1 MRPFVP
7 PPPTLGEWVGEY
19 QVVAKLGEGGGG
31 IVFKVRKGTRF
42 YALKL
47 FHGAR
52 GGKDGREVWGRR
64 EVSSLLRVRHPHV
77 VRLVATGYWPDE
89 ETGCLYFVME
99 YVEGRTLFAWAEEEN
114 PPARE
119 VARKTLEAA
128 RGLEEVHRQRVVHRD
143 VKGTNLLVRE
153 ADGHVVLVDFGA
165 SGHEG
170 APPLTRYG
178 LAPGTH
184 LYRSPEAVRFHLDNT
199 HRPGARPPHGPSDDL
214 YALGVVL
221 YALLTDRMPFRENI
235 PEVRIQELYE
245 EILHR
250 VPAHPSDLN
259 PRVPRR
265 LGDLCLRLLA
275 KRPEDRPASA
285 SELCG
290 ALEAAL
296 GEADVAWEVPLF
308 PSRAAARREDGPAR
322 EQSEAEAEREW
333 VMEQPGQQR
342 GRGRPPPPEEPPPP
356 PPVDSLAGPAPFR
369 ATSSSP
375 LAWSGPLV
383 LLVLVLLGLLLSS
396 RVGSISGHEVA
407 PPSGLPE
414 ADAGAAP
421 SVAATPAPVVPT
433 TPREEDTHVKNPKT
447 SPKQEEK
454 RPAPASARRA
464 AAALALCTA
473 ANGCTAVP
481 VRPPPT
487 DCPPENLRVM
497 ESTLGIRV
505 GDMGH
510 IVVEPFKSIGAD
522 PIAVP
527 RGKVESKLTS
537 GLGKVPEPEEYLP
550 RLHGELLFGTD
561 RVYGRYTELVL
572 PKGERYPVCLQLHDR
587 RDGTLGM
594 PMAPGSGTGA
604 ALILNG
610 AAVKAVNR
618 FE

>member
-1 MRPFVP
+1 
-7 PPPTLGEWVGEY
+7 VGEY
-19 QVVAKLGEGGGG
+19 QLVAKLGEGGGG

-64 EVSSLLRVRHPHV
+64 EVSSLLRMRHPHV

-128 RGLEEVHRQRVVHRD
+128 RALEEVHRQRVVHRD

-170 APPLTRYG
+170 APPLTHYG

-245 EILHR
+245 EILHQ
-250 VPAHPSDLN
+250 VPPHPLDLN

-275 KRPEDRPASA
+275 KRPEARPASA

-290 ALEAAL
+290 VLETAL
-296 GEADVAWEVPLF
+296 GEADAAWEVPLF

-333 VMEQPGQQR
+333 VMEQPGQRR
-342 GRGRPPPPEEPPPP
+342 GRGRPPPEQPPPP
-356 PPVDSLAGPAPFR
+356 APVEPLERPAPFR
-369 ATSSSP
+369 VTLSSL
-375 LAWSGPLV
+375 LAWSGPPLV
-383 LLVLVLLGLLLSS
+383 VVVVLVVLGLLLRSRTSS
-396 RVGSISGHEVA
+396 TSGHEVA
-407 PPSGLPE
+407 PPAGPPE
-414 ADAGAAP
+414 AVAGAAP
-421 SVAATPAPVVPT
+421 PVATTPAPVIPT
-433 TPREEDTHVKNPKT
+433 TPREEDPHVKNPKT

-454 RPAPASARRA
+454 EPALASGRRA
-464 AAALALCTA
+464 AVALALCTA

-481 VRPPPT
+481 VRPPPE
-487 DCPPENLRVM
+487 DCPPENRRVM

-505 GDMGH
+505 GDTGH
-510 IVVEPFKSIGAD
+510 IVIERFKNASAD

-527 RGKVESKLTS
+527 RGKVESVLTS
-537 GLGKVPEPEEYLP
+537 GLGKVPEPEEYAP
-550 RLHGELLFGTD
+550 RLYGELLFGKD

-572 PKGERYPVCLQLHDR
+572 PKGKSYPVCLQLHDR
-587 RDGTLGM
+587 RDGKLGM

>member
-19 QVVAKLGEGGGG
+19 EVVAKLGEGGGG

-52 GGKDGREVWGRR
+52 GGNDGREAWGRR
-64 EVSSLLRVRHPHV
+64 EVSSLLRMRHPHV

-89 ETGCLYFVME
+89 EKGCLYVVME

-114 PPARE
+114 PSARE
-119 VARKTLEAA
+119 AARKTLEAA
-128 RGLEEVHRQRVVHRD
+128 RALEEVHRQQVVHRD

-170 APPLTRYG
+170 AAPLTRYG

-184 LYRSPEAVRFHLDNT
+184 LYRSPEAVRFHLDNA
-199 HRPGARPPHGPSDDL
+199 HHPAARYPSQPSDDL

-235 PEVRIQELYE
+235 PEVRIHELYE

-250 VPAHPSDLN
+250 APPHPSDLN
-259 PRVPRR
+259 PCVPRR

-275 KRPEDRPASA
+275 KRPEDRPATASA
-285 SELCG
+285 LCE
-290 ALEAAL
+290 ALETAL
-296 GEADVAWEVPLF
+296 GEADAAWEAPLF
-308 PSRAAARREDGPAR
+308 PSRAAPRREDGPAR
-322 EQSEAEAEREW
+322 EQSESEAEREW
-333 VMEQPGQQR
+333 VMEQPGQRR
-342 GRGRPPPPEEPPPP
+342 GRGGPPEPPPP
-356 PPVDSLAGPAPFR
+356 PPVEDPARPPSRRAVSLK
-369 ATSSSP
+369 T
-375 LAWSGPLV
+375 LAWSGLPLMV
-383 LLVLVLLGLLLSS
+383 VLLGALLLS
-396 RVGSISGHEVA
+396 RPRLLPGHEVA
-407 PPSGLPE
+407 PPSGQPE
-414 ADAGAAP
+414 ADRGAAP
-421 SVAATPAPVVPT
+421 PVVTTPAPIGP
-433 TPREEDTHVKNPKT
+433 PMPQKEDTSVKSPKT
-447 SPKQEEK
+447 APKQEDK
-454 RPAPASARRA
+454 GPAPASSRRA
-464 AAALALCTA
+464 AVALAICTA
-473 ANGCTAVP
+473 ANGCSAVP
-481 VRPPPT
+481 VRPPPE

-505 GDMGH
+505 GDIAN
-510 IVVEPFKSIGAD
+510 IVIEPAKSIGAD

-527 RGKVESKLTS
+527 RGRVESVLVS
-537 GLGKVPEPEEYLP
+537 GLGKVPEPDKVEFYLY
-550 RLHGELLFGTD
+550 GELLFGKD
-561 RVYGRYTELVL
+561 RVYGRYTELVS

-587 RDGTLGM
+587 RDGKLGM

-604 ALILNG
+604 ALVLNG
-610 AAVKAVNR
+610 ADVKAVNR

>member
-1 MRPFVP
+1 
-7 PPPTLGEWVGEY
+7 VGEY

-47 FHGAR
+47 FLGAR
-52 GGKDGREVWGRR
+52 GGRDGREVWGRR
-64 EVSSLLRVRHPHV
+64 EVSSLLRMRHPHV

-128 RGLEEVHRQRVVHRD
+128 RALEEVHRQRVVHRD

-250 VPAHPSDLN
+250 VPAHPSALN

-265 LGDLCLRLLA
+265 LGDLCLHLLA

-285 SELCG
+285 TELCV

-296 GEADVAWEVPLF
+296 GEADAAWEVPLF
-308 PSRAAARREDGPAR
+308 PSRAAPRREDGPAQ
-322 EQSEAEAEREW
+322 EQSESEAEREW
-333 VMEQPGQQR
+333 VMEQPGQHR

-356 PPVDSLAGPAPFR
+356 PPVDPLAGPAPFR
-369 ATSSSP
+369 GTLSSP
-375 LAWSGPLV
+375 LAWSGPLL
-383 LLVLVLLGLLLSS
+383 LLVVLLGLLLSS

-421 SVAATPAPVVPT
+421 SGAATAAPVVPT

-454 RPAPASARRA
+454 RPAPATGRRA

-481 VRPPPT
+481 VRPPPA

-497 ESTLGIRV
+497 QSTLGIRV
-505 GDMGH
+505 GDIGR
-510 IVVEPFKSIGAD
+510 IVVEPFKSVGAD

-550 RLHGELLFGTD
+550 RLYGELLFGKD

-587 RDGTLGM
+587 RDGKLGM
-594 PMAPGSGTGA
+594 PMVPGSGTGA

-610 AAVKAVNR
+610 AAVKAVDR